1 MLQKECIVIIAE
13 VAAAE
18 IDWELKIRN
27 EKRGKLLNGCK
38 KLSASQ
44 LVTEMPREAFFLWRV
59 ETWGEKCSVFPEQGA
74 NKFISS
80 CERNRKHICRGV
92 NQLLF

>member
-1 MLQKECIVIIAE
+1 M
-13 VAAAE
+13 AAAE

-44 LVTEMPREAFFLWRV
+44 LVTEMPREAFFFC
-59 ETWGEKCSVFPEQGA
+59 GELKLG
-74 NKFISS
+74 
-80 CERNRKHICRGV
+80 ERNAVFSQNKAQTNSFPLVKGSENTFAGGQISCY
-92 NQLLF
+92 FKM

>member
-1 MLQKECIVIIAE
+1 M
-13 VAAAE
+13 AAAE

-44 LVTEMPREAFFLWRV
+44 LVTEMPREAFFFFC
-59 ETWGEKCSVFPEQGA
+59 GELKLG
-74 NKFISS
+74 
-80 CERNRKHICRGV
+80 ERNAVFFQNKVQTNSFLLAKGTENTFAGGV

>member
-1 MLQKECIVIIAE
+1 MERPTLPHFPPVFPPPQSRPAVFLLQKECIVIIAE

-44 LVTEMPREAFFLWRV
+44 LVTEMPREAFFFV
-59 ETWGEKCSVFPEQGA
+59 ES
-74 NKFISS
+74 
-80 CERNRKHICRGV
+80 
-92 NQLLF
+92 